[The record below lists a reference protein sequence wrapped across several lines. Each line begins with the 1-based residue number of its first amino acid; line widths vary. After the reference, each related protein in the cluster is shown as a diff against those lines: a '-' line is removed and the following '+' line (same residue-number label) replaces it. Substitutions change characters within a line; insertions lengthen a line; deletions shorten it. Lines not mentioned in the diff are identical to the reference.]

1 MELIFEPDD
10 SGTDRG
16 TGYATVD
23 YSSSAEN
30 ETVVETTED
39 ALANVIETMKSNGE
53 VLDGAEASID
63 AAVDDPL
70 GFLDYLILDDSGSIV
85 FDSDY
90 VRETPD
96 GTTSS

>member
-23 YSSSAEN
+23 YSSSAED

-39 ALANVIETMKSNGE
+39 ELSTIFETMKSNGE

-63 AAVDDPL
+63 AAIDDPL
-70 GFLDYLILDDSGSIV
+70 GFLDYLILDTEGAV
-85 FDSDY
+85 AFDDGY
-90 VRETPD
+90 VREQP
-96 GTTSS
+96 GPTTS

>member
-1 MELIFEPDD
+1 MKLLFRPDD

-23 YSSSAEN
+23 YSSSAED
-30 ETVVETTED
+30 ETAVETTED
-39 ALANVIETMKSNGE
+39 ELSTIFETMKSNGE

-70 GFLDYLILDDSGSIV
+70 GFLDYLILDTDERLG
-85 FDSDY
+85 FDDGY
-90 VRETPD
+90 VREQP
-96 GTTSS
+96 GPTTS

>member
-1 MELIFEPDD
+1 MELLFTPDN

-23 YSSSAEN
+23 YSSSAED

-39 ALANVIETMKSNGE
+39 ELSTIFETMKSNGE

-70 GFLDYLILDDSGSIV
+70 GFLDYLILDTDERLG
-85 FDSDY
+85 FDDGY
-90 VRETPD
+90 VREQP
-96 GTTSS
+96 GPTTS

>member
-1 MELIFEPDD
+1 MKLLFTPDN

-23 YSSSAEN
+23 YSSSAED

-39 ALANVIETMKSNGE
+39 ELSTIFETMKSNGE

-63 AAVDDPL
+63 AAIDDPL
-70 GFLDYLILDDSGSIV
+70 GFLDYVILDEQGAV
-85 FDSDY
+85 AFDDGH
-90 VRETPD
+90 VREQP
-96 GTTSS
+96 GPTTS

>member
-1 MELIFEPDD
+1 MELLFTPDN

-23 YSSSAEN
+23 YSSSAED
-30 ETVVETTED
+30 ETVVETTEEE
-39 ALANVIETMKSNGE
+39 LSTIFETMKSNGE

-70 GFLDYLILDDSGSIV
+70 AYLDYLVLEDDEIS
-85 FDSDY
+85 FDESHERSDT
-90 VRETPD
+90 V
-96 GTTSS
+96 

>member
-1 MELIFEPDD
+1 MELLFTPDN

-23 YSSSAEN
+23 YSSSAED

-39 ALANVIETMKSNGE
+39 ELSTIFETMKSNGE

-70 GFLDYLILDDSGSIV
+70 AYLDYLVLEDGEIA
-85 FDSDY
+85 FDPGHA
-90 VRETPD
+90 RED
-96 GTTSS
+96 K

>member
-1 MELIFEPDD
+1 MELLFTPDD

-23 YSSSAEN
+23 YSSSAED

-39 ALANVIETMKSNGE
+39 ELSTIFETMKSNGE

-70 GFLDYLILDDSGSIV
+70 GFLDYLILDTDERLG
-85 FDSDY
+85 FDDGY
-90 VRETPD
+90 VREQP
-96 GTTSS
+96 GPTTS

>member
-1 MELIFEPDD
+1 MELLFTPDN

-23 YSSSAEN
+23 YSSSAED

-39 ALANVIETMKSNGE
+39 ELSTIFETMKSNGE

-70 GFLDYLILDDSGSIV
+70 AYLDYLVLEDDEIS
-85 FDSDY
+85 FDESYERSDT
-90 VRETPD
+90 V
-96 GTTSS
+96 

>member
-1 MELIFEPDD
+1 MKLLFRPDD

-23 YSSSAEN
+23 YSSSAED

-39 ALANVIETMKSNGE
+39 ELSTIFETMKSNGE

-63 AAVDDPL
+63 AAIDDPL
-70 GFLDYLILDDSGSIV
+70 GFLDYLILDTEGAV
-85 FDSDY
+85 AFDDGY
-90 VRETPD
+90 VREQP
-96 GTTSS
+96 GPTTS

>member
-1 MELIFEPDD
+1 MKLLFTPDD

-16 TGYATVD
+16 TGFATVD
-23 YSSSAEN
+23 YSSSAED

-39 ALANVIETMKSNGE
+39 ALANVFETMKSNGE

-70 GFLDYLILDDSGSIV
+70 AYLDYLIPDGSGNIAFDDG
-85 FDSDY
+85 Y
-90 VRETPD
+90 VREQP
-96 GTTSS
+96 GPTTS

>member
-1 MELIFEPDD
+1 MKLLFRPDD

-23 YSSSAEN
+23 YSSSAED

-39 ALANVIETMKSNGE
+39 ELSTIFETMKSNGE

-70 GFLDYLILDDSGSIV
+70 GFLDYLILDTDERLG
-85 FDSDY
+85 FDDGY
-90 VRETPD
+90 VREQP
-96 GTTSS
+96 GPTTS